1 MATILATLVVLV
13 TTLSTSAFAEEQ
25 LNSAEFLIVNS
36 NDGQNFAQVVNLTGE
51 SSIAASELVWS
62 ISNLDP
68 VNSVASESEVLLE
81 SSIFTNVTI
90 SNDIYYWE
98 LSIPVNGLNCTCLFT
113 ITTTDNSLDL
123 ADFMI
128 IFIGTES
135 HFPIITYVPSFQ
147 TYANNAVKYLEYN
160 VTFPENNYQ
169 NNIESINPASF
180 TANICQF
187 SGNSCITEET
197 QVELNY
203 SVTESGNFVLEID
216 NIYLAIEDGNW
227 NFEIFMRDSFLR
239 YSNAVDIVLTFDT
252 SAPEVTIL
260 GAISAKE
267 MTSEVYSAIIDDGYE
282 NSLVAL
288 TWTITEP
295 NGSVR
300 AVMAQEMITD
310 SSIGVEFNQS
320 GIWDISVLAVDSV
333 GYFTKKTYSII
344 EEDFIR
350 QEFLTITLSL

>member
-1 MATILATLVVLV
+1 MTSKSMATILATLVVLV

-51 SSIAASELVWS
+51 SSIAASELGWS

-123 ADFMI
+123 TDFMI

-160 VTFPENNYQ
+160 VTFPENDYQ

-180 TANICQF
+180 KANICQF

-197 QVELNY
+197 QVDLNY

-216 NIYLAIEDGNW
+216 HIYL
-227 NFEIFMRDSFLR
+227 
-239 YSNAVDIVLTFDT
+239 
-252 SAPEVTIL
+252 
-260 GAISAKE
+260 
-267 MTSEVYSAIIDDGYE
+267 
-282 NSLVAL
+282 SL
-288 TWTITEP
+288 IH
-295 NGSVR
+295 
-300 AVMAQEMITD
+300 I
-310 SSIGVEFNQS
+310 
-320 GIWDISVLAVDSV
+320 
-333 GYFTKKTYSII
+333 
-344 EEDFIR
+344 
-350 QEFLTITLSL
+350 